1 LIKVETASEAQM
13 WIQLLTLFIAVH
25 LGVTKNVT
33 DPAREAR
40 IDAMIAQVDPKV

>member
-1 LIKVETASEAQM
+1 LIKVETAAQM